1 MLPRYHGGVSLRT
14 KHAKAKDCAT
24 WARNMEIDEEKEQ
37 RLQAQATY
45 VTNVR
50 AKKLSTQ
57 AKERL

>member
-1 MLPRYHGGVSLRT
+1 MLLRYHGGVSLCT
-14 KHAKAKDCAT
+14 KHAKAKDYAT
-24 WARNMEIDEEKEQ
+24 WARNMEINEEKEQ